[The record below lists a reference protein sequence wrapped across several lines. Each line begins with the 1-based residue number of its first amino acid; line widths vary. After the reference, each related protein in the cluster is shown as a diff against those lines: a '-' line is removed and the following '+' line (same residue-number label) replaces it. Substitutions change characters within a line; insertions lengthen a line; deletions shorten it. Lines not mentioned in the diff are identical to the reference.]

1 MTPTISSLSRGELRA
16 ALRAGTLCL
25 QTGAFTTRLRS
36 AIPALADGIGLLYA
50 DYPASVGAP
59 FADFQIHLKRPRG
72 PRRWYRPQVEFDLD
86 GMAPFR
92 PLPLAQAFPMF
103 EWVLNWHISSR
114 AHRYLVVHAAVV
126 EKNGRAAILPAPPG
140 SGKST
145 LCAALVSA
153 GWRLLSDELA
163 LLRLADGLLQPV
175 PRPVS
180 LKNASIGV
188 IRAFAPDAVL
198 SNPVD
203 NTSKGTIA
211 HLKPPAASIA
221 RAAEP
226 ARPSLIVFPRYE
238 ADAATSLAPLP
249 KARAFMQVAENAF
262 NYQVLG
268 ADGFAAL
275 GRLVEGSS
283 QFEFRYSR
291 LEEAM
296 GVFERLAAG
305 AA

>member
-1 MTPTISSLSRGELRA
+1 MTQTISSLAPGELRT

-25 QTGAFTTRLRS
+25 RTGAFVTRLRS
-36 AIPALADGIGLLYA
+36 SIPAVIDGIGLMYA

-59 FADFQIHLKRPRG
+59 FADFQVHLKRPAG
-72 PRRWYRPQVEFDLD
+72 LRRWYRPQVAFDVD

-114 AHRYLVVHAAVV
+114 AHRYLIVHAAVV

-145 LCAALVSA
+145 LCAALVCA

-163 LLRLADGLLQPV
+163 MVRLEDGLVQPV

-188 IRAFAPDAVL
+188 IRRFAPHAVF
-198 SNPVD
+198 SPEVAD
-203 NTSKGTIA
+203 TTKGTVA
-211 HLKPPAASIA
+211 HLKAPANSVR
-221 RAAEP
+221 RAHET
-226 ARPSLIVFPRYE
+226 ARPAWVIFPRYVAGAPARLE
-238 ADAATSLAPLP
+238 PLAPARTFMRVAENCFNYSLLGKAGFHVLGGLADAASGHEFSYGDLDEAI
-249 KARAFMQVAENAF
+249 
-262 NYQVLG
+262 
-268 ADGFAAL
+268 AL
-275 GRLVEGSS
+275 
-283 QFEFRYSR
+283 FD
-291 LEEAM
+291 
-296 GVFERLAAG
+296 RLAEAP
-305 AA
+305 

>member
-188 IRAFAPDAVL
+188 IRQFAPGSVFGPEVAD
-198 SNPVD
+198 
-203 NTSKGTIA
+203 TTKGTIA
-211 HLKPPAASIA
+211 HLKAPGESVR
-221 RAAEP
+221 RALET
-226 ARPSLIVFPRYE
+226 ARPAWVIFPRYV
-238 ADAATSLAPLP
+238 AGAP
-249 KARAFMQVAENAF
+249 ARLEPIAPARTFMRVAENCF
-262 NYQVLG
+262 NYSLLGAAGFQVLG
-268 ADGFAAL
+268 GLADGAAGYDFSYGDL
-275 GRLVEGSS
+275 DEALALFGRLA
-283 QFEFRYSR
+283 
-291 LEEAM
+291 EAP
-296 GVFERLAAG
+296 
-305 AA
+305 

>member
-1 MTPTISSLSRGELRA
+1 MMQTVSSLPPQALRA

-25 QTGAFTTRLRS
+25 STGPFVTRLRS
-36 AIPALADGIGLLYA
+36 PIPQVADGLQLLYA
-50 DYPASVGAP
+50 DYPAAIGAP
-59 FADFQIHLKRPRG
+59 FADFQIHLRPPRG
-72 PRRWYRPQVEFDLD
+72 ARRWLRPQVEFDLD
-86 GMAPFR
+86 GVAPFR

-163 LLRLADGLLQPV
+163 LVRLADGLLQPV

-188 IRAFAPDAVL
+188 IRAFAPGSVFSPEVAD
-198 SNPVD
+198 
-203 NTSKGTIA
+203 TTKGTVA
-211 HLKPPAASIA
+211 HLKAPADSVR
-221 RAAEP
+221 RAHQP
-226 ARPSLIVFPRYE
+226 ARPAWVIFPRY
-238 ADAATSLAPLP
+238 AAGSAAVLQPLAR
-249 KARAFMQVAENAF
+249 ARAFMRVAENCF
-262 NYQVLG
+262 NYSILG
-268 ADGFAAL
+268 AAGFNAL
-275 GRLVEGSS
+275 GGLVDASAAYDFSYGH
-283 QFEFRYSR
+283 
-291 LEEAM
+291 LDEALAL
-296 GVFERLAAG
+296 FDRLAEAP
-305 AA
+305 